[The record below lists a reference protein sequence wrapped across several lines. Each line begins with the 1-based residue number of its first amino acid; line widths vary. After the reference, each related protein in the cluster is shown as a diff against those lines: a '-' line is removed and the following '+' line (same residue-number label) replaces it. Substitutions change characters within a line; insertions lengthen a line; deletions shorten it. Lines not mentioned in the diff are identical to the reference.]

1 MKSDMFILIN
11 KPKGMTSHDVVDEVR
26 KISGERKVGHAGTLD
41 PNATGLLI
49 IAIGRG
55 STKQIG
61 KLVKKTKIYEAE
73 IVLGVTRDTDD
84 VEGKV
89 LQRYEVISPP
99 SKNEV
104 QEVLKSFLGKKE
116 QIPPFYSAIKV
127 RGKKS
132 YELARKGKQVELKA
146 RKIEIFDIELLG
158 YNFPVL
164 NVRTKVSSGTY
175 IRSMARDIGEVL
187 GCGGYLG
194 DLRRTKI
201 GEYDIDGA
209 VGLEGL
215 TPEILHKHAFDM
227 SA

>member
-1 MKSDMFILIN
+1 MFILID
-11 KPKGMTSHDVVDEVR
+11 KPKGMTSHDVVDEIR
-26 KISGERKVGHAGTLD
+26 KITGERKVGHAGTLD

-61 KLVKKTKIYEAE
+61 KLVKKTKVYEAE
-73 IVLGVTRDTDD
+73 IVLGETRDTDD

-89 LQRYEVISPP
+89 LKKYKITTPP
-99 SKNEV
+99 SKKEV
-104 QEVLKSFLGKKE
+104 QEALKSFLGEKE
-116 QIPPFYSAIKV
+116 QTPPFYSAIKIK
-127 RGKKS
+127 GNKS

-146 RKIEIFDIELLG
+146 RKIEIFDIELLE

-175 IRSMARDIGEVL
+175 IRSLARDVGEVL
-187 GCGGYLG
+187 GCGGYLRN
-194 DLRRTKI
+194 LRRTMI
-201 GEYDIDGA
+201 GKFDIDDA

-215 TPEILHKHAFDM
+215 TSETLHKHSFDKFE
-227 SA
+227 